1 MRLVASGRNITYKRS
16 PSKNYRDGNRT
27 LLTARGVGIDV
38 GGRQCE
44 LYIKNAVTGWKEKTT
59 L

>member
-1 MRLVASGRNITYKRS
+1 MEIEH
-16 PSKNYRDGNRT
+16 
-27 LLTARGVGIDV
+27 LTARGVGIGIDV